1 MQKLLVAALVVAPA
15 LAVAEPKICVTPPR
29 DPKPRALGVVVK
41 DGVLVPAGD
50 GEFPAISND
59 GRLIMHLFV
68 LVSA

>member
-50 GEFPAISND
+50 GEF
-59 GRLIMHLFV
+59 RR
-68 LVSA
+68 SATTGV